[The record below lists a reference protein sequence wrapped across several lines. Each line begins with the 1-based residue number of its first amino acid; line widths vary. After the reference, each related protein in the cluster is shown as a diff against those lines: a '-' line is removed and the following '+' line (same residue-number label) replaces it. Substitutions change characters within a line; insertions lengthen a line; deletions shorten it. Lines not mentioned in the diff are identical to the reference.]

1 MWRRDRYFCDQL
13 KNNLDE
19 LQEFQLLED
28 EMSKYKTLNHENISW
43 DKVYQYSQF
52 ILLNHSLDFKI
63 CNYFLLSCFNLNNEE
78 CFEKLLLLFQHLK
91 KLIDENNAYIL
102 AQKRKIQ
109 NFIQNFIQEYNK
121 TKVLISSEIVN
132 QFITLFSEFE
142 NLLSCNFAKIEI
154 AQVAPQL
161 PKSPVTQVSVNI
173 RSDNINSLNE
183 REYKNFYQKLAFE
196 LLEEDENNLNIY
208 ALFTQAMWGK
218 IRCLPECNN
227 EKITKIRKPDADI
240 IRILLSDKENDIEHI
255 KCFMH
260 ELILNPFWI
269 EGVQLF
275 CDFLEK
281 KKKNKQLD
289 ILIILTSDFISKF
302 DTIELLRF
310 QNGDF
315 ICKEE
320 VYKYFV
326 KSKENKKSFFSSKK
340 TDKEHTLQ
348 DFEQMLMN
356 IDKENFNNSIMNNIN
371 SLLDMV
377 KIFES
382 KGMKK
387 NSKILNIYLVE
398 LMEKTLLKDYLA
410 EEYENA
416 KSKIK

>member
-1 MWRRDRYFCDQL
+1 MSFCDQL

-19 LQEFQLLED
+19 LQEFHLLED

-52 ILLNHSLDFKI
+52 ILLHHSLDFKV

-91 KLIDENNAYIL
+91 KLMDENNTYIL

-109 NFIQNFIQEYNK
+109 IFIQNFIQEYNK
-121 TKVLISSEIVN
+121 TKVPVSSEIIN
-132 QFITLFSEFE
+132 QFIALFSKFE

-154 AQVAPQL
+154 AQVVPQL
-161 PKSPVTQVSVNI
+161 PKSPVTQVSINI

-218 IRCLPECNN
+218 IKCLPECNN
-227 EKITKIRKPDADI
+227 EKITKIRKPDTDI
-240 IRILLSDKENDIEHI
+240 IRILLSDKKNDIEYI

-275 CDFLEK
+275 CNFLEK

-326 KSKENKKSFFSSKK
+326 KPKENKKSFFSSKK

-416 KSKIK
+416 KNKIK

>member
-1 MWRRDRYFCDQL
+1 MSFCDQL

-19 LQEFQLLED
+19 LQEFHLLED

-52 ILLNHSLDFKI
+52 ILLYHSLDFKV

-91 KLIDENNAYIL
+91 KLMDENNTYIS

-109 NFIQNFIQEYNK
+109 IFIQNFIQEYNK
-121 TKVLISSEIVN
+121 TKALVSSEIID
-132 QFITLFSEFE
+132 QFIALFSEFE

-161 PKSPVTQVSVNI
+161 PKSPVAQVSVNI

-218 IRCLPECNN
+218 IKCLPECNN

-289 ILIILTSDFISKF
+289 ILIMLTSDFISKF
-302 DTIELLRF
+302 DAIELLRF

-326 KSKENKKSFFSSKK
+326 KPKENKKSFFSSKK

-416 KSKIK
+416 KNKIK

>member
-1 MWRRDRYFCDQL
+1 MYFCDQL

-52 ILLNHSLDFKI
+52 ILLHHSLDFKI

>member
-1 MWRRDRYFCDQL
+1 
-13 KNNLDE
+13 E

>member
-1 MWRRDRYFCDQL
+1 MYFCDQL

-91 KLIDENNAYIL
+91 KLIDENNAYVL

>member
-1 MWRRDRYFCDQL
+1 MYFCDQL

-63 CNYFLLSCFNLNNEE
+63 CNYFLLLCFNLNNEE

-255 KCFMH
+255 KCFIH

>member
-1 MWRRDRYFCDQL
+1 MYFCDQL

-109 NFIQNFIQEYNK
+109 IFIQNFIQEYNK

-154 AQVAPQL
+154 AQVASQL
-161 PKSPVTQVSVNI
+161 PKSPVTQVSANI

>member
-1 MWRRDRYFCDQL
+1 MYFCYQL

>member
-1 MWRRDRYFCDQL
+1 MYFCDQL

-416 KSKIK
+416 KNKIK

>member
-1 MWRRDRYFCDQL
+1 MYFCDQL

-196 LLEEDENNLNIY
+196 VLEEDENNLNIY

>member
-1 MWRRDRYFCDQL
+1 MYFCGQL

-154 AQVAPQL
+154 AQVVPQL

>member
-1 MWRRDRYFCDQL
+1 M

-356 IDKENFNNSIMNNIN
+356 IDKENFNNSTMNNIN

-416 KSKIK
+416 KNKIK

>member
-1 MWRRDRYFCDQL
+1 MYFCDQL

-52 ILLNHSLDFKI
+52 ILLNHSLNFKI

-161 PKSPVTQVSVNI
+161 PKSPVTQVSINI

-356 IDKENFNNSIMNNIN
+356 IDKENFNNSTMNNIN

-416 KSKIK
+416 KNKIK

>member
-1 MWRRDRYFCDQL
+1 MYFCDQL

-255 KCFMH
+255 KCFIH

-382 KGMKK
+382 KGTKK

>member
-1 MWRRDRYFCDQL
+1 MSFCDQL

-43 DKVYQYSQF
+43 DKVYEYSQF
-52 ILLNHSLDFKI
+52 ILVQHSLEFKI
-63 CNYFLLSCFNLNNEE
+63 CNYFLLSCFNLNNQE

-91 KLIDENNAYIL
+91 KLMDENNDYIL
-102 AQKRKIQ
+102 TQKRKIQ

-121 TKVLISSEIVN
+121 TEILISPEITK
-132 QFITLFSEFE
+132 QFIALFSEFE
-142 NLLSCNFAKIEI
+142 TLLSCNFAKIEI
-154 AQVAPQL
+154 AQTPAQL
-161 PKSPVTQVSVNI
+161 PKSPVTQISINI
-173 RSDNINSLNE
+173 KSDNINSLNE

-196 LLEEDENNLNIY
+196 LLDEDENNLSAY
-208 ALFTQAMWGK
+208 ALFSQAMWGK
-218 IRCLPECNN
+218 IKCLPECNT
-227 EKITKIRKPDADI
+227 EKITKIRKPDADA
-240 IRILLSDKENDIEHI
+240 IRILLSDKKNDIEHI

-269 EGVQLF
+269 EGIQLF
-275 CDFLEK
+275 CHFLEK

-289 ILIILTSDFISKF
+289 ILMILTSDFISKF
-302 DTIELLRF
+302 ETIELLRF

-320 VYKYFV
+320 VYKYFIRA
-326 KSKENKKSFFSSKK
+326 KEHKKSLFSIKK
-340 TDKEHTLQ
+340 TDKEQISQ
-348 DFEQMLMN
+348 DFEQIFIN

-371 SLLDMV
+371 SLLEMA

-416 KSKIK
+416 KNKIK

>member
-1 MWRRDRYFCDQL
+1 MFFCDQL

-52 ILLNHSLDFKI
+52 ILLHHSLDFKV

-91 KLIDENNAYIL
+91 KLMDENNAYIS
-102 AQKRKIQ
+102 AQMRKIQ
-109 NFIQNFIQEYNK
+109 IFIQNFIQEYNK
-121 TKVLISSEIVN
+121 TKVLVSSEIIN
-132 QFITLFSEFE
+132 QFIALFSEFE

-161 PKSPVTQVSVNI
+161 PKSPVVQVSVNI

-302 DTIELLRF
+302 DAIELLRF

-326 KSKENKKSFFSSKK
+326 KPKENKKSFFSSKK
-340 TDKEHTLQ
+340 TEKEHTLQ
-348 DFEQMLMN
+348 DFEQMMMN

-416 KSKIK
+416 KNKIK

>member
-1 MWRRDRYFCDQL
+1 MYFCDQL

-154 AQVAPQL
+154 AQVVPQL

-356 IDKENFNNSIMNNIN
+356 IDKENFNNSIINNIN

>member
-1 MWRRDRYFCDQL
+1 MFFCDQL

-52 ILLNHSLDFKI
+52 ILLHHSLDFKV

-91 KLIDENNAYIL
+91 KLMDENNAYIS
-102 AQKRKIQ
+102 AQMRKIQ
-109 NFIQNFIQEYNK
+109 IFIQNFIQEYNK
-121 TKVLISSEIVN
+121 TKVLVSSEIIN
-132 QFITLFSEFE
+132 QFIALFSEFE

-161 PKSPVTQVSVNI
+161 PKSPVAQVSVNI

-302 DTIELLRF
+302 DAIELLRF

-326 KSKENKKSFFSSKK
+326 KPKENKKSFFSSKK
-340 TDKEHTLQ
+340 TEKEHTLQ
-348 DFEQMLMN
+348 DFEQMMMN

-416 KSKIK
+416 KNKIK

>member
-1 MWRRDRYFCDQL
+1 MSFCDQL

-19 LQEFQLLED
+19 LQEFHLLED

-52 ILLNHSLDFKI
+52 ILLHHSLDFKV

-91 KLIDENNAYIL
+91 KLMDENNTYIS

-109 NFIQNFIQEYNK
+109 IFIQNFIQEYNK
-121 TKVLISSEIVN
+121 TKVLVSSEIID
-132 QFITLFSEFE
+132 QFIALFSEFE

-161 PKSPVTQVSVNI
+161 PKSPVAQVSVNI

-218 IRCLPECNN
+218 IKCLPECNN

-240 IRILLSDKENDIEHI
+240 IRILLSDKENNIEHI

-289 ILIILTSDFISKF
+289 ILIMLTSDFISKF
-302 DTIELLRF
+302 DAIELLRF

-326 KSKENKKSFFSSKK
+326 KPKENKKSFFSSKK

-416 KSKIK
+416 KNKIK

>member
-1 MWRRDRYFCDQL
+1 MSFCDQL

-19 LQEFQLLED
+19 LQEFHLLED

-52 ILLNHSLDFKI
+52 ILLHHSLDFKV

-91 KLIDENNAYIL
+91 KLMDENNTYIS

-109 NFIQNFIQEYNK
+109 IFIQNFIQEYNK
-121 TKVLISSEIVN
+121 TKVLVSSEIID
-132 QFITLFSEFE
+132 QFIALFSEFE

-161 PKSPVTQVSVNI
+161 PKSPVAQVSVNI

-218 IRCLPECNN
+218 IKCLPECNN
-227 EKITKIRKPDADI
+227 EKITKIRKPDTDI
-240 IRILLSDKENDIEHI
+240 IRILLSDKKNDIEYI

-326 KSKENKKSFFSSKK
+326 KPKENKKSFFSSKK

-416 KSKIK
+416 KNKIK

>member
-1 MWRRDRYFCDQL
+1 MYFCDQL

-28 EMSKYKTLNHENISW
+28 EMSKYKTLNHENIFW

>member
-1 MWRRDRYFCDQL
+1 MYFCDQL

-382 KGMKK
+382 KGMKR

>member
-1 MWRRDRYFCDQL
+1 MSFCDQL

-19 LQEFQLLED
+19 LQEFHLLED

-52 ILLNHSLDFKI
+52 ILLHHSLDFKV
-63 CNYFLLSCFNLNNEE
+63 CSYFLLSCFNLNNEE

-91 KLIDENNAYIL
+91 KLMDENNTYIS

-109 NFIQNFIQEYNK
+109 IFIQNFIQEYNK
-121 TKVLISSEIVN
+121 TKVLVSSEIID
-132 QFITLFSEFE
+132 QFIALFSEFE

-218 IRCLPECNN
+218 IKCLPECNN

-240 IRILLSDKENDIEHI
+240 IRILLSDKESDIEHI

-302 DTIELLRF
+302 DAIELLRF

-326 KSKENKKSFFSSKK
+326 KPKENKKSFFSSKK

-416 KSKIK
+416 KNKIK

>member
-1 MWRRDRYFCDQL
+1 MYFCDQL

-281 KKKNKQLD
+281 KKKNKQSD